1 MTYDALVIGGGI
13 NGLSALYH
21 LHRLGCRRLGLVERF
36 RLGHDRGSSHG
47 QSRVTRSAYFDPDY
61 VKLMQVVHGQEW
73 PRLERDAGCTLIYR
87 TPGCFFG
94 PAGGRCAVYAR
105 AVTGTG
111 VDVEALDVTE
121 ARRRFPQFRF
131 EATSAVLHDRTAG
144 LVAAADT
151 IAALTRLAR
160 RNGAAVHEEVRV
172 TAIEPASD
180 PLRVETDRGPLE
192 AERVIV
198 TAGAWLRDLLPCL
211 SGRLKVIRQTVAYF
225 RPAGAAEEFRPG
237 SFPVWGY
244 LAEQD
249 DQVFYGLPEFGREGI
264 KVARDLTVGAGDDP
278 EEPAG
283 AIDEAEVSQLR
294 AFLEWQIVPRI
305 DRILG
310 AETCLY
316 TMTRTKDF
324 IIDLHPDN
332 PRLVLGS
339 ACSGHGFKF
348 GPMTGR
354 ALAELALHGHT
365 EVPEFERLRPR
376 FGLSAAS
383 EEERRRESV

>member
-61 VKLMQVVHGQEW
+61 SRLMQVVHGQEW
-73 PRLERDAGCTLIYR
+73 PRLERDAGCSLIHR

-94 PAGGRCAVYAR
+94 PVGGRCEAYAR
-105 AVTGTG
+105 AAAGADI
-111 VDVEALDVTE
+111 DVEAIDVRE
-121 ARRRFPQFRF
+121 ARRRFPHFRF
-131 EATSAVLHDRTAG
+131 EATSIVLHDRTAG

-151 IAALTRLAR
+151 IAALIRLAR
-160 RNGAAVHEEVRV
+160 RNGVALHEEVRV
-172 TAIEPASD
+172 TGIDPSTD
-180 PLRVETDRGPLE
+180 PLCVETDRGPLE

-198 TAGAWLRDLLPCL
+198 TAGAWLGGLLPFL
-211 SGRLKVIRQTVAYF
+211 HGRLKVIRQTVAYF
-225 RPAGAAEEFRPG
+225 QPAGAPEEFRPG
-237 SFPVWGY
+237 TFPVWGY
-244 LAEQD
+244 LAEKD

-264 KVARDLTVGAGDDP
+264 KVARDLTVGTGDDP
-278 EEPAG
+278 EQRTIAF
-283 AIDEAEVSQLR
+283 DDAEVRRLR
-294 AFLEWQIVPRI
+294 GFLEWQFVPRI
-305 DRILG
+305 EGLLG
-310 AETCLY
+310 CETCLY

-324 IIDLHPDN
+324 LIDLHPDN
-332 PRLVLGS
+332 PRIVVGS

-365 EVPEFERLRPR
+365 TVPEFERLRPR
-376 FGLSAAS
+376 FRLSAAS
-383 EEERRRESV
+383 EDER